1 MENKL
6 PKGWEIKKLV
16 DHVPIIKTGVEN
28 FIGDKPY
35 YSTGSITDKEMTPE
49 GKFKFQDRPARA
61 NRLVLEKDVVQARMK
76 ETQKALL
83 IDKQLAG
90 SLFST
95 GFLQFRPEDHGY
107 DSKLFYYYLRSDKFL
122 KQRDEHATGS
132 TQVALTDDGAEKI
145 DLIIPPENIH
155 QRIADKLDSLLAK
168 VKDAQSRLDTI
179 PAILKHLK
187 QSIFISASNPSNG
200 DWKECTLAEL
210 CDFMGGGTPSRSNS
224 KYWNGS
230 IPWVSPKD
238 MKRDR
243 IADSQEHISDDG
255 LKNSTSKMI
264 PKGALLFVVRGMI
277 LNHTLPVAITDR
289 EVAINQDMKALIPKD
304 KELSEYLFLACKAAS
319 MQILF
324 YVKEATH
331 GTRRIETDLLKD
343 WKVYVPPKESV
354 KAIVEKARRNMT
366 AVDALEKKFVG
377 ALKYTDKLEQSI
389 LAKAFRGELVA

>member
-1 MENKL
+1 VISHAKNGYDPYILIDELEGKPVRMFTND
-6 PKGWEIKKLV
+6 PKVPRARKEDVLLV
-16 DHVPIIKTGVEN
+16 WDGSIGKCASGMTGAVGSTMAVLSPKNGLNTKFLEY
-28 FIGDKPY
+28 FIRRSKNLILET
-35 YSTGSITDKEMTPE
+35 STG
-49 GKFKFQDRPARA
+49 
-61 NRLVLEKDVVQARMK
+61 
-76 ETQKALL
+76 
-83 IDKQLAG
+83 
-90 SLFST
+90 T
-95 GFLQFRPEDHGY
+95 GLQHIN
-107 DSKLFYYYLRSDKFL
+107 KNFL
-122 KQRDEHATGS
+122 KTVEISFPSDEAK
-132 TQVALTDDGAEKI
+132 QEI
-145 DLIIPPENIH
+145 
-155 QRIADKLDSLLAK
+155 IADKLDSLLAK

-179 PAILKHLK
+179 PTILKHLK
-187 QSIFISASNPSNG
+187 QSIFISASKPSNG

-210 CDFMGGGTPSRSNS
+210 CDFVGGGTPSRSNS

-289 EVAINQDMKALIPKD
+289 EVAINQDMKALIPKN

-343 WKVYVPPKESV
+343 WKVLFLQKNLL
-354 KAIVEKARRNMT
+354 R
-366 AVDALEKKFVG
+366 
-377 ALKYTDKLEQSI
+377 Q
-389 LAKAFRGELVA
+389 